1 MVLAAC
7 SISNKFSRKLE
18 LKIDYFENA
27 LTFPIIVCYYYVGCC
42 PFCSYSI
49 TVFLLRRSP
58 YVVVKIEQ
66 STGCPGLLPPKGIHR
81 VNTSGGK
88 SLACLL

>member
-27 LTFPIIVCYYYVGCC
+27 LTFPIIVCYYYVGRCT
-42 PFCSYSI
+42 FCSYP

-58 YVVVKIEQ
+58 YVAGVKIEQ
-66 STGCPGLLPPKGIHR
+66 STDGPGLLPPKGIHR
-81 VNTSGGK
+81 VNTRGGK